1 MNSKRAVYEKKA
13 YAKSNTARIHFD
25 QTDDI
30 TEVIQKP
37 GTGQWLIWPNEFMA
51 PVEEKAY
58 SFGAVHPSVRTRKRT
73 KNIFSWPFKVV
84 CHAEWSAS
92 KVFDFEW
99 SNEWL
104 WMVGWMASWMVT
116 KNGIRFWILIL
127 INLMVSQH
135 GIRLS
140 PDWYLNLKGKLDS
153 QPAWY

>member
-1 MNSKRAVYEKKA
+1 MYPHSLTRVFTVNLSVCNVFGFTKQLELQSQSKR
-13 YAKSNTARIHFD
+13 
-25 QTDDI
+25 
-30 TEVIQKP
+30 
-37 GTGQWLIWPNEFMA
+37 G
-51 PVEEKAY
+51 
-58 SFGAVHPSVRTRKRT
+58 T

-127 INLMVSQH
+127 ISLMVSQH
-135 GIRLS
+135 GIRLVAQTGIRFWKVS
-140 PDWYLNLKGKLDS
+140 WTVSQHGIKTLNDQPNGYLNGPSAYHSILNG
-153 QPAWY
+153 QPAWYSILMVS